1 VRGVPKAA
9 GSKTCGATNRNRI
22 EGGATQGERAND
34 RKALA
39 IKEAFRRSGARAGTA
54 DVSYLGRS
62 RLTPERETKRR
73 RTRRSEKSAAAVVAE
88 GFGESGPPQ
97 CEGPNGEESESTVY
111 HDKARHQKSI
121 DQIEL
126 PLEGRGETPRVARS
140 GEAVSA
146 VRGDERSGLDG
157 LMDRV
162 VDGGNLRRALKRVQQ
177 NGGSPGVDG
186 LTVDELPVRLKRHW
200 PVIREQLLTGRYQP
214 SMVKRVEIPKPG
226 GGTRM
231 LGIPT
236 VLDRFIQQAVLQV
249 LQPMIDP
256 TFSESSYGFRPGRRA
271 HDAVC
276 QAQRYVQSGRRWVVD
291 VDLEQFF
298 DRVNHDVLMGLVAK
312 RITDSRVR
320 TLIRRY
326 LEAGMMASGVVVERH
341 EGTPQGG
348 PLSPLLANVLLDV
361 VDKKLERRG
370 HRFVRYADDSN
381 VYVRS
386 KRAAERVM
394 ERLIRLYAKL
404 KLRINP
410 AKSAVAPARDRSF
423 LGYSFWVAP
432 GKIVKR
438 RVAPKALE
446 KMKERI
452 REITSRNG
460 GRSLT
465 QVVALLRS
473 YLVGWKAYFRLADTP
488 RVFAGVDQW
497 LHRRLR
503 MLMLKQW
510 KRGRTMYRE
519 LQRRGVGGAALGM
532 AARFSRSWWHVAA
545 HKALQIAVPTR
556 YFESMGL
563 PRLAPL

>member
-1 VRGVPKAA
+1 MHH
-9 GSKTCGATNRNRI
+9 
-22 EGGATQGERAND
+22 D
-34 RKALA
+34 R
-39 IKEAFRRSGARAGTA
+39 
-54 DVSYLGRS
+54 
-62 RLTPERETKRR
+62 
-73 RTRRSEKSAAAVVAE
+73 
-88 GFGESGPPQ
+88 
-97 CEGPNGEESESTVY
+97 
-111 HDKARHQKSI
+111 ARHQTSV

-126 PLEGRGETPRVARS
+126 PLEDRGEAPKARRG
-140 GEAVSA
+140 GEATSA
-146 VRGDERSGLDG
+146 AQGDERSGFDPML
-157 LMDRV
+157 LMERV
-162 VDGGNLRRALKRVQQ
+162 VEGGNLRRALKRVQR
-177 NGGSPGVDG
+177 NEGSPGVDG
-186 LTVDELPVRLKRHW
+186 LTVDELPAYLRRRW

-214 SMVKRVEIPKPG
+214 SVVKRVEIPKPG
-226 GGTRM
+226 GGVRQ

-236 VLDRFIQQAVLQV
+236 VVDRFIQQAVLQV
-249 LQPMIDP
+249 LQPVIDP

-312 RITDSRVR
+312 RITDPRMR

-326 LEAGMMASGVVVERH
+326 LDAGMMVSGVVVERH

-361 VDKKLERRG
+361 VDQKLERRG
-370 HRFVRYADDSN
+370 HRFVRYADDCN
-381 VYVRS
+381 VYVKS
-386 KRAAERVM
+386 KRAADRVM
-394 ERLIRLYAKL
+394 AGLTQLYARL
-404 KLRINP
+404 KLRVNP

-438 RVAPKALE
+438 RVAPKALD
-446 KMKERI
+446 KLKERL

-488 RVFAGVDQW
+488 RVFTDVDKW

-503 MLMLKQW
+503 MLIVKQQ
-510 KRGRTMYRE
+510 KRGTTLYR
-519 LQRRGVGGAALGM
+519 LLSTRGVPPRVARAAAAHCGRWWAM
-532 AARFSRSWWHVAA
+532 AAHG
-545 HKALQIAVPTR
+545 ALQTAYPTQ
-556 YFESMGL
+556 YFISLGV
-563 PRLAPL
+563 PRLGPS

>member
-1 VRGVPKAA
+1 MH
-9 GSKTCGATNRNRI
+9 
-22 EGGATQGERAND
+22 
-34 RKALA
+34 
-39 IKEAFRRSGARAGTA
+39 
-54 DVSYLGRS
+54 
-62 RLTPERETKRR
+62 
-73 RTRRSEKSAAAVVAE
+73 
-88 GFGESGPPQ
+88 
-97 CEGPNGEESESTVY
+97 
-111 HDKARHQKSI
+111 HDKAGHQKSVE
-121 DQIEL
+121 QIEL
-126 PLEGRGETPRVARS
+126 PLEDRGEAPRVERS
-140 GEAVSA
+140 GEATSA
-146 VRGDERSGLDG
+146 VQGDERSGLDAS
-157 LMDRV
+157 LMERAV
-162 VDGGNLRRALKRVQQ
+162 EGGNLRRALKRVQQ
-177 NGGSPGVDG
+177 NKGSPGVDG
-186 LTVDELPVRLKRHW
+186 LTVDELPAYLKQHW
-200 PVIREQLLTGRYQP
+200 PALREQLLTGRYQP
-214 SMVKRVEIPKPG
+214 SVVKRVEIPKPG
-226 GGTRM
+226 GGVRM

-249 LQPMIDP
+249 LQPVIDP
-256 TFSESSYGFRPGRRA
+256 TFSESSFGFRPGRRA

-276 QAQRYVQSGRRWVVD
+276 QAQRFVQGGRRWVVD

-312 RITDSRVR
+312 RITDSPMRI
-320 TLIRRY
+320 LIRRY
-326 LEAGMMASGVVVERH
+326 LEAGMWVTGVVVARH

-361 VDKKLERRG
+361 IDTELEQRE
-370 HRFVRYADDSN
+370 HRFVRYADDCN
-381 VYVRS
+381 VYVKS

-394 ERLIRLYAKL
+394 AELIELYAEL

-410 AKSAVAPARDRSF
+410 AKSAVARAWERSF

-446 KMKERI
+446 TMKERI

-488 RVFAGVDQW
+488 RVFGNVDRW

-510 KRGRTMYRE
+510 KRGRTIYRE
-519 LQRRGVGGAALGM
+519 LQRRGVSGGALGM
-532 AARFSRSWWHVAA
+532 AARFGRSWWHVAA
-545 HKALQIAVPTR
+545 HKALHIALPGR
-556 YFESMGL
+556 YFESLGL
-563 PRLAPL
+563 PRLAPS